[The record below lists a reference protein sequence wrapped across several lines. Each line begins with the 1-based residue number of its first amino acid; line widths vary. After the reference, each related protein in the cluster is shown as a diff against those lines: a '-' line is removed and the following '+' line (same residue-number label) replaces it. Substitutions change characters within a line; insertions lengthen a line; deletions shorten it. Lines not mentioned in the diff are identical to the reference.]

1 MQAVGSGM
9 DCGGSK
15 SRNREPIR
23 SLLQKSEK
31 RMIMTVVK
39 MVKIEK
45 VMISAGKT
53 AHELVCKGNVHVTL
67 KFVVFFIHLFNKY
80 F

>member
-1 MQAVGSGM
+1 
-9 DCGGSK
+9 
-15 SRNREPIR
+15 
-23 SLLQKSEK
+23 
-31 RMIMTVVK
+31 MTVVK
-39 MVKIEK
+39 MVKIENGM
-45 VMISAGKT
+45 VSSGQT